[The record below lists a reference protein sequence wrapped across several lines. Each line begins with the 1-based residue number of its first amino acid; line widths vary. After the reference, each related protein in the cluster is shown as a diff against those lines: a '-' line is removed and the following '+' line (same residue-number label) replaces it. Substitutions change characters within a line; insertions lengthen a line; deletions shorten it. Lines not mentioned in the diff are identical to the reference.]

1 MKNKET
7 PRKVGAHKPTKI
19 PNLSAWAFFSAL
31 SPFVKF
37 QMAIEPKI
45 DIILKTKVM
54 YEIINI

>member
-7 PRKVGAHKPTKI
+7 PRKVGAHKPTKM

-37 QMAIEPKI
+37 QIAIDPKME
-45 DIILKTKVM
+45 IILKT
-54 YEIINI
+54 NIT